1 MNFSCYAAYPRRM
14 TNLEPQNPY
23 GSTHH
28 GTPPQPARP
37 VSTVMPTQVRVARV
51 LALVLGALALV
62 VIVVNIAIGESYTA
76 GTYMGMSIPIFGA
89 AIGSLFFGR
98 AGRGAR
104 VTVIVFGTWMIL
116 LGLLEASNPNGP
128 FVGGWLE
135 IPAAIAIVV
144 LLSMRVSG
152 DWFRRPR

>member
-1 MNFSCYAAYPRRM
+1 
-14 TNLEPQNPY
+14 
-23 GSTHH
+23 
-28 GTPPQPARP
+28 
-37 VSTVMPTQVRVARV
+37 MPTQVRVARV

-62 VIVVNIAIGESYTA
+62 VIVVNIAIGESYNA
-76 GTYMGMSIPIFGA
+76 GTYTGMSIPIFGA

-104 VTVIVFGTWMIL
+104 VTVIVFGAWMIL
-116 LGLLEASNPNGP
+116 LGLLEASNPKGP

>member
-1 MNFSCYAAYPRRM
+1 M
-14 TNLEPQNPY
+14 TNTEPQNPY
-23 GSTHH
+23 STAYYGSHLE
-28 GTPPQPARP
+28 QVRP
-37 VSTVMPTQVRVARV
+37 MPTAMPTQVQVARV
-51 LALVLGALALV
+51 LALVLGALALTV
-62 VIVVNIAIGESYTA
+62 VVVNIAIGESYTA

-104 VTVIVFGTWMIL
+104 VTVMVFGAWMIL
-116 LGLLEASNPNGP
+116 LGLMEASNPDGP

>member
-1 MNFSCYAAYPRRM
+1 MALLCCTLYLQHM
-14 TNLEPQNPY
+14 TSVDPQNPY
-23 GSTHH
+23 GATTY
-28 GTPPQPARP
+28 GPAAQPARP
-37 VSTVMPTQVRVARV
+37 VPTVMPTQVQVARA
-51 LALVLGALALV
+51 LALVLGVLAII
-62 VIVVNIAIGESYTA
+62 VIAVNIAIGDPYTA
-76 GTYMGMSIPIFGA
+76 GTYTGMSIPIFGA

-104 VTVIVFGTWMIL
+104 VTVIVFGAWMIL
-116 LGLLEASNPNGP
+116 LGLLEASNPAGP

-135 IPAAIAIVV
+135 IPVAIAIVV

>member
-1 MNFSCYAAYPRRM
+1 
-14 TNLEPQNPY
+14 
-23 GSTHH
+23 
-28 GTPPQPARP
+28 
-37 VSTVMPTQVRVARV
+37 MPTQVRVAQV

-62 VIVVNIAIGESYTA
+62 VIVVNIAIGESYVA
-76 GTYMGMSIPIFGA
+76 GTYMGMSLPIFGA

-98 AGRGAR
+98 AGKGAR
-104 VTVIVFGTWMIL
+104 VTVIVFGGWMIL
-116 LGLLEASNPNGP
+116 LGLLEASNPKGP